1 MNTETRLSFWREVS
15 SLACLFFF
23 FSSADFPTPLPRGWE
38 QPRKWRGSSET
49 RGAGRTRSR
58 WRSCGCGLPGAQR
71 AHCAGALNGAGL
83 CAGGLARISLLSHEL
98 QKNARIWGICH
109 QGAGCAGCEV
119 TGAFPGL
126 PQSLGTRVTL
136 ILPVYIVNASA
147 ARLKQGRGKYA
158 SQCGAFLT
166 GYVLGLLFICS
177 LGKGHCCL
185 PCIRSQPR
193 VAERLTQKRHRG
205 CLSAHRTSFGPC
217 IFLCVYTVAPLV

>member
-1 MNTETRLSFWREVS
+1 MVEHKALSLGDGGELNELIMQRNGKEWEWMERFKGVGVDEHRDQAEFLEGGQQPGMS
-15 SLACLFFF
+15 FYFIF

-49 RGAGRTRSR
+49 RGAGRARSR

-158 SQCGAFLT
+158 SQCGH
-166 GYVLGLLFICS
+166 S
-177 LGKGHCCL
+177 
-185 PCIRSQPR
+185 
-193 VAERLTQKRHRG
+193 
-205 CLSAHRTSFGPC
+205 
-217 IFLCVYTVAPLV
+217 